1 MNLCSKSRFR
11 QSLSSLFGT
20 NVRAR
25 EKADGKRGGAMTST
39 RHEPVY
45 HAAHGGLAAALSET
59 SACVRGLLWACQVE
73 SPKNGGVFCHRER
86 DQYGPGPLNGFAC
99 ILLFWFFQSG
109 PLLVLWC

>member
-59 SACVRGLLWACQVE
+59 SACLRGLLWACQVE
-73 SPKNGGVFCHRER
+73 SPKNGGFLA
-86 DQYGPGPLNGFAC
+86 PGARHPVYLDPLTRVAC
-99 ILLFWFFQSG
+99 STLFF
-109 PLLVLWC
+109 LVTRGRLST